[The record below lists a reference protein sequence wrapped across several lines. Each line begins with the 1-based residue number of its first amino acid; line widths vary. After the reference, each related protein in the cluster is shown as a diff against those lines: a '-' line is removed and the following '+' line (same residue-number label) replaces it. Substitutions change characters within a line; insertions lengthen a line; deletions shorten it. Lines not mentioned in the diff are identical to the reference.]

1 VYFGSFSWE
10 VVMQARVLAFVYG
23 MFCYLVFVLTSLY
36 AIGFIGDLVVPKS
49 IDSGAE
55 DPLAWALLIDAGL
68 LGIFAVQHSVM
79 ARSWFK
85 RAWTRVIPEPVER
98 ATYVLS
104 SSVALL
110 LLFWQWRPIGGLVW
124 LVESPGVRWAIH
136 GLYVS
141 GWVLLLVSTC
151 LIDHFDLFGLSQ
163 VWHYLRGRPCVAP
176 GFRTPGLYRSVRH
189 PIYLGWLC
197 IFWATP
203 RMTVAHLVF
212 AILTSA
218 YILVAVRF
226 EERDL
231 IRIYGDAYR
240 RYRERVPMILPVP
253 RAVGRLRENAVERRL
268 NEACGASLPGI
279 LGPDS

>member
-1 VYFGSFSWE
+1 
-10 VVMQARVLAFVYG
+10 MLARVVAFAYG
-23 MFCYLVFVLTSLY
+23 VFCYLVFQLASVY
-36 AIGFIGDLVVPKS
+36 AIGFVGDLVVPKS
-49 IDSGAE
+49 IDSGPQ

-79 ARSWFK
+79 ARPWFK
-85 RAWTRVIPEPVER
+85 HAWTRIVPEPVER
-98 ATYVLS
+98 ATYVLFS
-104 SSVALL
+104 SLALL

-124 LVESPGVRWAIH
+124 LVESPEVRWAIH

-163 VWHYLRGRPCVAP
+163 VWHHLRGRIYAPP
-176 GFRTPGLYRSVRH
+176 GFRTPGLYQSVRH

-212 AILTSA
+212 AVLTTA
-218 YILVAVRF
+218 YILVAVWF

-231 IRIYGDAYR
+231 IRVHGDAYR
-240 RYRERVPMILPVP
+240 TYRQRVPMILPVP
-253 RAVGRLRENAVERRL
+253 RAVGMPRETVAERRSDK
-268 NEACGASLPGI
+268 APGASLPGV